1 MKVALFGGT
10 GFVGSYIIDELL
22 KNGHEPVVLVRDG
35 SESKLNNSEKCK
47 IISGDVNDVKS
58 IENTIERSDAVIYC
72 IGIIREFPRKGITF
86 EKLHFQAAKECIH
99 IAKSLGVKR
108 FIMMSANGVKVDG
121 TGYQKTKY
129 LAEEYLKFS
138 NVDWTIFR
146 PSLIFGD
153 PRGGDRPEFCS
164 QLKKDMLNL
173 PFPAPN
179 FHPGLNPLNAGKFAM
194 SPIHI
199 KNVAE
204 FFVKSIEL
212 KESIKK
218 TYSLG
223 GEAYYW
229 KDIISTIAKSY
240 GKKKWSVPAPA
251 IGVQILAAFLG
262 RFSWFPITKDQITML
277 LEGNICQSK
286 ELYDSFEI
294 EQIPFN
300 TETLSYLNK

>member
-58 IENTIERSDAVIYC
+58 IKNTIEGSDAVIYC

-86 EKLHFQAAKECIH
+86 EKLHFQAAKECID

-121 TGYQKTKY
+121 TDYQKTKY

-164 QLKKDMLNL
+164 QLKKAMLRL

-179 FHPGLNPLNAGKFAM
+179 FHPGLKPMNGKILFQQSLYHMERRNGVYPL
-194 SPIHI
+194 
-199 KNVAE
+199 
-204 FFVKSIEL
+204 
-212 KESIKK
+212 
-218 TYSLG
+218 LG
-223 GEAYYW
+223 
-229 KDIISTIAKSY
+229 
-240 GKKKWSVPAPA
+240 
-251 IGVQILAAFLG
+251 
-262 RFSWFPITKDQITML
+262 
-277 LEGNICQSK
+277 
-286 ELYDSFEI
+286 
-294 EQIPFN
+294 
-300 TETLSYLNK
+300 